1 LIGVL
6 PSCWRLT
13 IMVADNTRAKE
24 LAGKK
29 NTGDHQDVSIEF
41 PPTFLTGKL
50 DLQVPLIDHGCRKA
64 TV

>member
-1 LIGVL
+1 
-6 PSCWRLT
+6 
-13 IMVADNTRAKE
+13 MVADNTRAKE